1 MFTSAWA
8 ADSAFDADTDRAD
21 AQVVEV
27 TLLWGDTTLS
37 VRHVAEGETLT
48 VGDDGCDLEVAL
60 DAGQSAVLVSFDA
73 AGVHVEPGTTTSVLV
88 DGWPRDAASAGPFD
102 LGLGHR
108 AELLLG
114 AFSLRLRVLSAAKA
128 TPLTFMDRLREASFG
143 GVGLSFLV
151 HASVVASL
159 AFFMPSL
166 AADDSE
172 SIDRD
177 RAYAMKAM
185 LDAAAQRELE
195 RETGAEESP
204 ANEGEASGGGRAQG
218 AEGAMGKT
226 DPTVKSQGH
235 YAAKGDAKPN
245 EVTLQKREL
254 VEMAKNFGMNALV
267 GSLATE
273 MATNAPTVPWDSIQN
288 GMDSVNHNG
297 NLWSQELGDA
307 FGTGL
312 GLSGA
317 DLGGGGNNIG
327 IGINDV
333 GGLGRSLDT
342 RLGGGKCLTPPC
354 DGMGHNVGLTRGHH
368 DPKGPTLRAAKTEVE
383 GGHLPAEVIQ
393 RIVRLSHGRFRNC
406 YEAGL
411 RTNPSLG
418 GRVAVRFVID
428 RNGGVTLA
436 SDGGSDLPDE
446 GVRKCVVQTF
456 YSLSFPQPEN
466 GTVRVTYPLVFAPGE

>member
-27 TLLWGDTTLS
+27 SLLWGDTTLS

-48 VGDDGCDLEVAL
+48 VGNDCDLEVSL
-60 DAGQSAVLVSFDA
+60 PEGQSPVLVTFSA
-73 AGVHVEPGTTTSVLV
+73 VGAHVEPGTSASVLV
-88 DGWPRDAASAGPFD
+88 DGWPRDATGGEGFD
-102 LGLGHR
+102 LGMGHR
-108 AELLLG
+108 AEIHLG
-114 AFSLRLRVLSAAKA
+114 AFTLRMRVLAAAKA
-128 TPLTFMDRLREASFG
+128 TPLTFMDRLRGASVG

-151 HASVVASL
+151 HASIVASL

-172 SIDRD
+172 AIDRD

-185 LDAAAQRELE
+185 LDAAAARELE
-195 RETGAEESP
+195 RETGADESP

-235 YAAKGDAKPN
+235 YAARGDAKPN

-254 VEMAKNFGMNALV
+254 VEMARSFGMNALV
-267 GSLATE
+267 GSLAAE
-273 MATNAPTVPWDSIQN
+273 MATNAPAVPWDSVQN
-288 GMDSVNHNG
+288 GMDSVDHNG
-297 NLWSQELGDA
+297 NLWAQELGDA
-307 FGTGL
+307 YGTGL

-354 DGMGHNVGLTRGHH
+354 DGMGRGIGIPRGHH
-368 DPKGPTLRAAKTEVE
+368 DPKGPTMRAAKTEIE
-383 GGHLPAEVIQ
+383 GGRLPAEVIQ

-436 SDGGSDLPDE
+436 ADGGSDLPDE